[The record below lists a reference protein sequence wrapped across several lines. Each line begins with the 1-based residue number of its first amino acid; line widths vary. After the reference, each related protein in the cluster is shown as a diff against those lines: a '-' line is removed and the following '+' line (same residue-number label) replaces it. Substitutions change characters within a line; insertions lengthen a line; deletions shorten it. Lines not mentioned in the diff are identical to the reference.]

1 MGYAMTGDIDDP
13 DDLDGRDDLDDLID
27 NDDDDSVDDDDD
39 DIVGAIAD
47 GDIEVDFGETVGDLS
62 AEFNVEELVARIEAT
77 DADDA
82 AERARIRKRL
92 EEIRELKES
101 ELDDTYNFNLDDD

>member
-1 MGYAMTGDIDDP
+1 MVGDINDIDDI
-13 DDLDGRDDLDDLID
+13 DDIDDVE
-27 NDDDDSVDDDDD
+27 DDDSVDDDDD
-39 DIVGAIAD
+39 DIAGAIAD

-77 DADDA
+77 DAKDV

-92 EEIRELKES
+92 EEIREMKES
-101 ELDDTYNFNLDDD
+101 ELDDTYNFKFDDD

>member
-1 MGYAMTGDIDDP
+1 MVGDIDDI
-13 DDLDGRDDLDDLID
+13 DDIDDVEDDETV
-27 NDDDDSVDDDDD
+27 SDDDD
-39 DIVGAIAD
+39 DIAGAIAD

-77 DADDA
+77 DAKDA

-92 EEIRELKES
+92 EEIREMKES
-101 ELDDTYNFNLDDD
+101 ELDDTYNFNFDDD

>member
-1 MGYAMTGDIDDP
+1 MVGDIDDP
-13 DDLDGRDDLDDLID
+13 DDL
-27 NDDDDSVDDDDD
+27 VDDDDD
-39 DIVGAIAD
+39 DTIDDDDDDDIAGAIAD

-77 DADDA
+77 DARDA

-92 EEIRELKES
+92 EEIREMKES